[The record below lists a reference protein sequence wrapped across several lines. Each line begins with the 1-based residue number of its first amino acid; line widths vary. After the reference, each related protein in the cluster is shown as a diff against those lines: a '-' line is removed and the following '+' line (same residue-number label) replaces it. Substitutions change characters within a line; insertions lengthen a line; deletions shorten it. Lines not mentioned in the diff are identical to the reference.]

1 MGSCPS
7 NLPLLPIQSAILMAM
22 AGSIRQRGKQS
33 WEIRAFAGKDAET
46 GKKRYVTRTVRG
58 ERREAEVALGR
69 LLAEIDDGQHAVRA
83 GTVGELC
90 ERWYSHAAPDLSPA
104 VVAEYRRLLDKRI
117 LPRWSDTPLRRLR
130 TADLDQ
136 WYAELRRSGAA
147 GGKPLAP
154 NTVIRSHAVLRRALA
169 QGVKWGWLT
178 VNPAANASPPR
189 ARKQQLDLPDPGDI
203 ARLIEAAAKVNPS
216 LPTYLRLAAATGAR
230 RGELCALRWK
240 HVDLERHRLT
250 IARSIVEVSGELI
263 EKDTKTHQVRKV
275 SLDEETVAVLTAHR
289 AACEELAGK
298 CGATL
303 ASSSFLFSHEVDF
316 STPWRPNYATLAF
329 GRLRDELGLEGVKLH
344 HLRHF
349 SATQLL
355 SAGIDIR
362 TVSGRLGHA
371 NASTTLDF
379 YAQFLQAADERAA
392 DALGAL
398 LGRPAHATQALDG
411 VERLDATQGG
421 RKGATDG

>member
-1 MGSCPS
+1 M
-7 NLPLLPIQSAILMAM
+7 LVAM
-22 AGSIRQRGKQS
+22 AGSTRQRGKQS

-58 ERREAEVALGR
+58 DRREAEVALGR
-69 LLAEIDDGQHAVRA
+69 LLAEIEDGQHAVRA

-104 VVAEYRRLLDKRI
+104 VAAEYRRLLDRRI
-117 LPRWSDTPLRRLR
+117 LPRWADVPLRRLR

-136 WYAELRRSGAA
+136 WYSELRRSGAA

-154 NTVIRSHAVLRRALA
+154 NTVMRSHAVLRRALA

-189 ARKQQLDLPDPGDI
+189 PRKQQLDLPDPGDI
-203 ARLIEAAAKVNPS
+203 ARLIEAATKVNPS

-240 HVDLERHRLT
+240 HVDLERRRLT
-250 IARSIVEVSGELI
+250 IARSMVEVGGELI

-275 SLDEETVAVLTAHR
+275 SLDDETVAVLTVHR
-289 AACEELAGK
+289 AASEELAEK

-303 ASSSFLFSHEVDF
+303 SPSSFLFSHEVDF

-329 GRLRDELGLEGVKLH
+329 GRLRDELGLDALKLH

-398 LGRPAHATQALDG
+398 LSARGR
-411 VERLDATQGG
+411 GG
-421 RKGATDG
+421 SDSTHPS

>member
-1 MGSCPS
+1 
-7 NLPLLPIQSAILMAM
+7 M

-33 WEIRAFAGKDAET
+33 WEVRAFAGKDVST
-46 GKKRYVTRTVRG
+46 GKKRYVTKTVHG
-58 ERREAEVALGR
+58 ERRHAEVALGR
-69 LLAEIDDGQHAVRA
+69 LLAEIEDGKHAVRA
-83 GTVGELC
+83 GTVGDLC
-90 ERWYSHAAPDLSPA
+90 ERWYAQAGPDLSPSVA
-104 VVAEYRRLLDKRI
+104 AEYRRLLDKRI
-117 LPRWSDTPLRRLR
+117 LPRWGTMPLRRLR

-136 WYAELRRSGAA
+136 WYAELRRSGGP

-154 NTVIRSHAVLRRALA
+154 NTVLRSHAVLRRALA

-178 VNPAANASPPR
+178 MNAAASASPPR
-189 ARKQQLDLPDPGDI
+189 ARSHQLDLPDPGDV

-240 HVDLERHRLT
+240 HVDLERRRLT
-250 IARSIVEVSGELI
+250 IARSIVEVNGELI

-275 SLDEETVAVLTAHR
+275 SLDEQTAAVLAGHR
-289 AACEELAGK
+289 DRCEVLATQ
-298 CGATL
+298 CGANVPVR
-303 ASSSFLFSHEVDF
+303 SFLFSHEVDF
-316 STPWRPNYATLAF
+316 SVPWRPNYATLAF

-355 SAGIDIR
+355 SLGIDVR

-379 YAQFLQAADERAA
+379 YAQFLQASDKRAA

-398 LGRPAHATQALDG
+398 LQ
-411 VERLDATQGG
+411 
-421 RKGATDG
+421 KTDPTT

>member
-1 MGSCPS
+1 MG
-7 NLPLLPIQSAILMAM
+7 M

-58 ERREAEVALGR
+58 ERRDAEIALGR
-69 LLAEIDDGQHAVRA
+69 LIAEIDDGQHAVRP

-90 ERWYSHAAPDLSPA
+90 ERWYSHAAPDLSPTVA
-104 VVAEYRRLLDKRI
+104 AEYRRLLDRRI
-117 LPRWSDTPLRRLR
+117 LPRWTDVPLRRLR

-136 WYAELRRSGAA
+136 WYSELRRTGGPA
-147 GGKPLAP
+147 GKPLAP
-154 NTVIRSHAVLRRALA
+154 NTVMRAHAVLRRALA

-178 VNPAANASPPR
+178 VNPAANASPPHS
-189 ARKQQLDLPDPGDI
+189 RKQHLELPDPADV
-203 ARLIEAAAKVNPS
+203 ARLITAAAKVNPS
-216 LPTYLRLAAATGAR
+216 LPTYFRLAAATGAR
-230 RGELCALRWK
+230 RAELCALRWK
-240 HVDLERHRLT
+240 HVDLVKRRVT
-250 IARSIVEVSGELI
+250 IARSIVEVGGQLI

-275 SLDEETVAVLTAHR
+275 TVDQETAALLVAHR
-289 AACEELAGK
+289 EACAELATK
-298 CGATL
+298 CGASIGPNT
-303 ASSSFLFSHEVDF
+303 FLFSHEVDF
-316 STPWRPNYATLAF
+316 SKPWRPNYATLAF

-392 DALGAL
+392 DALGSL
-398 LGRPAHATQALDG
+398 LRTTP
-411 VERLDATQGG
+411 E
-421 RKGATDG
+421 

>member
-1 MGSCPS
+1 M
-7 NLPLLPIQSAILMAM
+7 LVAM

-33 WEIRAFAGKDAET
+33 WEVRAFAGKDAET
-46 GKKRYVTRTVRG
+46 GKKRYVTKTIRG

-90 ERWYSHAAPDLSPA
+90 GRWYSHAAPDLSPA
-104 VVAEYRRLLDKRI
+104 VAAEYRRLLDKRI

-136 WYAELRRSGAA
+136 WYGELRRSGAA

-154 NTVIRSHAVLRRALA
+154 NTVMRSHAVLRRALA
-169 QGVKWGWLT
+169 QGVKWGWLS

-189 ARKQQLDLPDPGDI
+189 PRKQQLDLPDPADI

-240 HVDLERHRLT
+240 HVDLERRRLT
-250 IARSIVEVSGELI
+250 VARSIVEVGGELI

-289 AACEELAGK
+289 TACKELAGK

-303 ASSSFLFSHEVDF
+303 SPSSFLFSHEVDF

-329 GRLRDELGLEGVKLH
+329 GRLRDELGLDGVKLH

-398 LGRPAHATQALDG
+398 LA
-411 VERLDATQGG
+411 
-421 RKGATDG
+421 RKAEDV

>member
-1 MGSCPS
+1 
-7 NLPLLPIQSAILMAM
+7 M

-58 ERREAEVALGR
+58 DRREAEVALGR
-69 LLAEIDDGQHAVRA
+69 LLGEIDDGQHAVRA

-104 VVAEYRRLLDKRI
+104 VAAEYRRLLDRRI
-117 LPRWSDTPLRRLR
+117 LTRWADVPLRRLR

-136 WYAELRRSGAA
+136 WYSELRRSGGP
-147 GGKPLAP
+147 GGKALAP
-154 NTVIRSHAVLRRALA
+154 NTVMRAHAILRRALA

-189 ARKQQLDLPDPGDI
+189 SKKQHLELPDPADV
-203 ARLIEAAAKVNPS
+203 ARLIEASAKVNRY
-216 LPTYLRLAAATGAR
+216 LPTFFRLAAATGAR
-230 RGELCALRWK
+230 RAELCALRWK
-240 HVDLERHRLT
+240 HLDLDKRRVT
-250 IARSIVEVSGELI
+250 IARSIATVGGHLI

-275 SLDEETVAVLTAHR
+275 TIDDETVAVLTAHR
-289 AACEELAGK
+289 EACEDLAAK
-298 CGATL
+298 CGAKVT
-303 ASSSFLFSHEVDF
+303 ANSFLFSHEVDF
-316 STPWRPNYATLAF
+316 SKPWRPNYATLAF
-329 GRLRDELGLEGVKLH
+329 GRLRDELGLDGVKLH

-379 YAQFLQAADERAA
+379 YAQFLQASDERAA
-392 DALGAL
+392 EALGGL
-398 LGRPAHATQALDG
+398 LGSHCAQTQNLEDEGQPEAGDG
-411 VERLDATQGG
+411 L
-421 RKGATDG
+421 